1 MNMTNDQKV
10 TSSWMKLI
18 RTTIIGGFLV
28 VMPAYLAILLLGELI
43 NGLLGMLARLIKPIT
58 AVLGIDESAISFPVG
73 VLVFLLIC
81 AVAGVLLKTSYSK
94 LIKKRIEPVF
104 RQVPGYVLLRSLT
117 NRVARLETAEK
128 MAVAFVELVEN
139 QRSLSPA
146 IVLEKHD
153 GGKYSIFVP
162 IVPTPTVGSIY
173 IVPEQR
179 LFIVDVPFL
188 DMVKFISKWGES
200 TPAMR
205 EAIARLPVLA
215 D

>member
-73 VLVFLLIC
+73 VLVFLLFC

-117 NRVARLETAEK
+117 NRVARLETQEK
-128 MAVAFVELVEN
+128 LAVAFVELAES

-146 IVLEKHD
+146 IVLEKHA
-153 GGKYSIFVP
+153 GGTYTIFVP

>member
-1 MNMTNDQKV
+1 MNTTNDQKE
-10 TSSWMKLI
+10 TSNWMKLI

-58 AVLGIDESAISFPVG
+58 AVLGIDESAVSFPVG

-117 NRVARLETAEK
+117 NRVARLETQEK
-128 MAVAFVELVEN
+128 LAVAFVELAES
-139 QRSLSPA
+139 QLSLSPA
-146 IVLEKHD
+146 IVLEKHA
-153 GGKYSIFVP
+153 GGTYTIFVP

>member
-1 MNMTNDQKV
+1 
-10 TSSWMKLI
+10 
-18 RTTIIGGFLV
+18 
-28 VMPAYLAILLLGELI
+28 
-43 NGLLGMLARLIKPIT
+43 
-58 AVLGIDESAISFPVG
+58 
-73 VLVFLLIC
+73 
-81 AVAGVLLKTSYSK
+81 
-94 LIKKRIEPVF
+94 
-104 RQVPGYVLLRSLT
+104 
-117 NRVARLETAEK
+117 VARLETAEK

-153 GGKYSIFVP
+153 GGTYSIFVP

-205 EAIARLPVLA
+205 EAIARLPILPA
-215 D
+215 QN

>member
-1 MNMTNDQKV
+1 MSDDQNRA
-10 TSSWMKLI
+10 SNWMKLI
-18 RTTIIGGFLV
+18 RTTILGGFLV
-28 VMPAYLAILLLGELI
+28 VMPAYLALIFLDELI
-43 NGLLGMLARLIKPIT
+43 KGLLGLLAGLIKPIT
-58 AVLGIDESAISFPVG
+58 IVLGIDESAISFPVG
-73 VLVFLLIC
+73 VLIFLLIC

-117 NRVARLETAEK
+117 NRVARLETQEK
-128 MAVAFVELVEN
+128 LAVAFVELAES
-139 QRSLSPA
+139 QLSLSPA
-146 IVLEKHD
+146 IVLEKHA
-153 GGKYSIFVP
+153 GGTYTIFVP

-205 EAIARLPVLA
+205 EAIARLPILPA
-215 D
+215 QN

>member
-1 MNMTNDQKV
+1 MNKTSDQKIA
-10 TSSWMKLI
+10 SSWMKLI

-28 VMPAYLAILLLGELI
+28 VMPAYLAILFLDELI
-43 NGLLGMLARLIKPIT
+43 NGLLGLLVGLIKPIT
-58 AVLGIDESAISFPVG
+58 NVLGIDESTITFPVG
-73 VLVFLLIC
+73 VLVFLLVC
-81 AVAGVLLKTSYSK
+81 AVAGVILKTSYST
-94 LIKKRIEPVF
+94 LIKKKIEPVF
-104 RQVPGYVLLRSLT
+104 RQIPGYVLLRSLT
-117 NRVARLETAEK
+117 HRMARLETAEK
-128 MAVAFVELVEN
+128 LAVAFVELVEN

-153 GGKYSIFVP
+153 CGTYTIFVP

-173 IVPEQR
+173 IVQEQR

-205 EAIARLPVLA
+205 DAIAKLPFVPN
-215 D
+215 